1 MMVVVLKKFP
11 SMSLY
16 AHILFFFFNIFSFFS
31 HLAQLS
37 SHSLLLTQVNFSV
50 IHVSFPFILT
60 CPDHLK
66 VVIFLV

>member
-1 MMVVVLKKFP
+1 MMEVVLKKFP

-16 AHILFFFFNIFSFFS
+16 AHIFVFFLSHILFFS